1 MTTFQQ
7 DLTQSKKIEALFRT
21 HPKFPFLDLNGS
33 VGENVLL
40 FLFLLYMVKP
50 YTNAF
55 GTADWK
61 ILWGYESFRIRDD
74 MSGGYGGGM
83 CFYDDI
89 SKRQFV
95 ISVLASHE
103 DKFNYDRFYVGVSNE
118 DFLAAATE
126 DDKNMLYELGIGIDL
141 RHPLALDK
149 AREFMHAFFIDKLPL
164 EKMQRKIDDFEQF
177 EAHLFK
183 RKQ

>member
-1 MTTFQQ
+1 MATT
-7 DLTQSKKIEALFRT
+7 
-21 HPKFPFLDLNGS
+21 
-33 VGENVLL
+33 
-40 FLFLLYMVKP
+40 
-50 YTNAF
+50 
-55 GTADWK
+55 
-61 ILWGYESFRIRDD
+61 
-74 MSGGYGGGM
+74 
-83 CFYDDI
+83 YDDI